1 MYRKNST
8 DDHRSVTSSNLSE
21 VSNDGKL
28 GVVSEGD
35 DLLVDHQAE
44 DAEHGGTA
52 VVELDRALGELGLL
66 IKVIPAEVDVSVA
79 EVADVL
85 VSGSRNIAHE
95 ADLQPADEGD
105 DLALALEGDGVGA
118 DEGGDAVGVGVE
130 GVSRVVDVSGK
141 VESGAGHDLAQ
152 EGELGDAS
160 VLDLDV
166 TEAVEALLGDV
177 AGEHAEGI
185 EESERGLDAE
195 LVLEGADGRG
205 GLGHWGGGESGGGAD
220 EGGDDGRLHVGCWRV
235 ENYEERGKNN
245 VVDSAHK
252 MWRKISLSEGV
263 LTPI

>member
-1 MYRKNST
+1 MLERN
-8 DDHRSVTSSNLSE
+8 HLGE

-35 DLLVDHQAE
+35 NLLVDHQAE

-220 EGGDDGRLHVGCWRV
+220 EGGDDGRLHVGCWRDR
-235 ENYEERGKNN
+235 NYENEKVWSSAQN
-245 VVDSAHK
+245 VVK
-252 MWRKISLSEGV
+252 KICLD
-263 LTPI
+263 LTTNTCTGRLL